1 MIMDS
6 SYIIYLLYNLYIPLL
21 ISLLIGGFVALA
33 VSKVFN
39 IGLAFPRNMSRA
51 IILFLL
57 IYLIVLII
65 LYPGYPVPV
74 SGLFPYFSGI
84 DEIVLLISLTI
95 LLSSFIVISS
105 YPLDSIDTISVLA
118 VSLLGV
124 LGSAL
129 ISMYGITYVMD
140 SLISIIPII
149 VSWALLSIASYAV
162 IALFKDPL
170 SLDASSR
177 YAIVGVIASQFLLFG
192 LSFFVLFNFVI
203 YSRGVV
209 YGFIGQD
216 VYRLFLVLWVSMLL
230 VALGFKLGSAPFHF
244 WLPDVYGRGSPYAV
258 AAVAGFIKIGL
269 VGLLLRF
276 ARYVFDLGSVSSY
289 AKLDIDSSSVFFYIA
304 ALLAVLSMLIG
315 SITPL
320 TQVSIQRIL
329 AFSSIAHIGFVFV
342 GVAVLSIAPI
352 RSSAYFFAL
361 AGVLLHVLAYSI
373 SKSSLFILT
382 GFMRGVYGS
391 SNLSVITEIPGKPNA
406 LKTSIIIHLA
416 NLIGVPPLPGFWGKL
431 FLFLSATYGDP
442 RLYIGS
448 VPWLALLG
456 VLASVF
462 SVFYYLN
469 IMRAVSIEIR
479 EIKSSSS
486 NMSQR
491 PDLFYPY
498 IASFLVIVLGLLAPI
513 MIIYLRLI

>member
-1 MIMDS
+1 MDS
-6 SYIIYLLYNLYIPLL
+6 AYIIYLLYNLYIPLL

-33 VSKVFN
+33 VSKIFN
-39 IGLAFPRNMSRA
+39 ISLVFSRNMSRG
-51 IILFLL
+51 ILLLLL
-57 IYLIVLII
+57 IYLIALII

-74 SGLFPYFSGI
+74 SSLFPYFGGI

-95 LLSSFIVISS
+95 LLSGFIVISS
-105 YPLDSIDTISVLA
+105 YPLDSADTISVLA

-124 LGSAL
+124 LGSVL
-129 ISMYGITYVMD
+129 ISMYGITYGMD
-140 SLISIIPII
+140 SLSSIIPII
-149 VSWALLSIASYAV
+149 VSWALLSIASYAA

-177 YAIVGVIASQFLLFG
+177 YAVVGVIASQFLLFG
-192 LSFFVLFNFVI
+192 LSFFVLFNI
-203 YSRGVV
+203 ITYPRGVV

-216 VYRLFLVLWVSMLL
+216 MYRLILVLSVSMLL

-276 ARYVFDLGSVSSY
+276 ARYVFDLGYVSSY
-289 AKLDIDSSSVFFYIA
+289 AKLDIDSSVFFYIV

-329 AFSSIAHIGFVFV
+329 AFSSIAHIGFIFI
-342 GVAVLSIAPI
+342 GVAVLSIAPTG
-352 RSSAYFFAL
+352 SSAYFFAL

-373 SKSSLFILT
+373 SKSSLFVLT

-391 SNLSVITEIPGKPNA
+391 SNLPVIAEVSGKPDT

-456 VLASVF
+456 VLASIF

-469 IMRAVSIEIR
+469 IMRAVSIETR
-479 EIKSSSS
+479 EIRGSSS
-486 NMSQR
+486 NVFQR

-498 IASFLVIVLGLLAPI
+498 IASFLVIILGLLAPVL
-513 MIIYLRLI
+513 IIYLRLI